1 MTTSLLQNYF
11 FCKYL
16 NMKLNDVFKRLV
28 LAKANDLTPP
38 KQVGRKRSLTNNE
51 ALDLIFK
58 VLRTGMQWRE
68 IDSPY
73 CFTTVYR
80 RMVLW
85 EEQGVF
91 TAAYKHAL
99 QTYQKLNPPKYYCV
113 DSSYVKNMFGRQ
125 DTGRNHTDRGR
136 QALKLSIVVDHNGIV
151 HGACHHPGNKPDVT
165 LLTDSLSCM
174 MERINHLS
182 LYADKG
188 YDSKRNRN
196 ICKEFNL
203 KDRIFRRKTKTVRR
217 TNARRVVVEHSFAWL
232 DKFRRLLHL
241 YEMSGKRYLSFVF
254 LALGHL
260 LCQRFVDQV
269 SKGSN
274 T

>member
-1 MTTSLLQNYF
+1 
-11 FCKYL
+11 
-16 NMKLNDVFKRLV
+16 MKLNDVFKRLV

-68 IDSPY
+68 IDSPC

-85 EEQGVF
+85 EEQDVF

-99 QTYQKLNPPKYYCV
+99 QTCQKLNPPKYYCV

-136 QALKLSIVVDHNGIV
+136 QALKLSIVVDHNAAVNIGHRLRRILD
-151 HGACHHPGNKPDVT
+151 NT
-165 LLTDSLSCM
+165 LDSRDELC
-174 MERINHLS
+174 
-182 LYADKG
+182 D
-188 YDSKRNRN
+188 
-196 ICKEFNL
+196 
-203 KDRIFRRKTKTVRR
+203 
-217 TNARRVVVEHSFAWL
+217 
-232 DKFRRLLHL
+232 
-241 YEMSGKRYLSFVF
+241 YEKV
-254 LALGHL
+254 
-260 LCQRFVDQV
+260 CQRLEVHL
-269 SKGSN
+269 
-274 T
+274 TPEE